1 MKKRSFFEVFISQ
14 AVPCELIFYAYFVLF
29 EH

>member
-1 MKKRSFFEVFISQ
+1 MKERSFFEVFISQ
-14 AVPCELIFYAYFVLF
+14 STPYEPIFYAYFVLF